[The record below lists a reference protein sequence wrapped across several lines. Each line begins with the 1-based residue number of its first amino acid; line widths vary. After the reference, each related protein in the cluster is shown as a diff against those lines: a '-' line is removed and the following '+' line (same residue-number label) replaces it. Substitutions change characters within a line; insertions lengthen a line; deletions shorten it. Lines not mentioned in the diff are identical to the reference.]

1 MHFGYRVMNE
11 ISCYMCNAVVNT
23 TYADREQVAFD
34 NQILQKVLPK
44 IYGSYDKIWNPL
56 VEILGELLNTRED
69 YSGLDADALSDKLKQ
84 ISGGTIKSLQLNG
97 TAAKAY
103 FKYPKSAIKIVE
115 MLEDL
120 ELAGFATYIK

>member
-1 MHFGYRVMNE
+1 MWVKNFTSARVSSGTHF
-11 ISCYMCNAVVNT
+11 IFAVRFFCT
-23 TYADREQVAFD
+23 PVATIQCFYGI
-34 NQILQKVLPK
+34 ILLLPK

-56 VEILGELLNTRED
+56 VEMLGELLNTRED
-69 YSGLDADALSDKLKQ
+69 YSGLDADALIDKLKQ
-84 ISGGTIKSLQLNG
+84 ISGGTIKSLELNG
-97 TAAKAY
+97 TAAKTY